1 MIGVVLIIAGITLA
15 WDPELVSRHPIGDDS
30 VWQCANATHQSCVP
44 RIQIRDQLPVLQ
56 RLQGDNHFADCT
68 ATFQRGVSIGQMGEV
83 ERL

>member
-1 MIGVVLIIAGITLA
+1 MIVVVLIIAGITLA

-44 RIQIRDQLPVLQ
+44 RIQIRDQLQ
-56 RLQGDNHFADCT
+56 RLHGDNHFADCT
-68 ATFQRGVSIGQMGEV
+68 ATFQRSVSIGQMGEV